1 MNKTICIYHANCC
14 DGMGAAWVVHQ
25 ALNENDDVEF
35 IAASYQGELPEVKD
49 AHVVIVDF
57 SFKQDQMR
65 QLAKQA
71 ASVLVID
78 HHKTAQAELIP
89 LIESGVIQGV
99 FDMTQS
105 GAMLTWNHFFP
116 GQEPPALI
124 KHIQDRDLWKFELPG
139 TREIQAALYSYPME
153 LDVWDKLM
161 ELDVQQL
168 YQEGVAID
176 RAHLK
181 NVKDLVEFCAFESVI
196 AGNTVPTLNCNY
208 MFASDAGNIMAEGV
222 LFSATYQ
229 ETGGYRK
236 YSLRSVP
243 NGGIDVSE
251 IAARFGGGGHK
262 HAAGF
267 KIALS
272 ELSRLLCPDATLD
285 EDTLTICKSTIQ
297 DIIDSYFFRFTPR
310 LQFGDILD
318 EYDILDL
325 ENEDVTEHYLY
336 DHKRDWENLHYISQD
351 TGVPIEQL
359 TPDNL
364 SAKEI
369 TNKMLGNCKF
379 LENLKAEILKLS
391 EDEKIILNHVVALQ
405 YDVND
410 IIFSLPD
417 NPRAAHRNHLPLT
430 VVEGGKLSK

>member
-1 MNKTICIYHANCC
+1 MTKTICIYHANCC

-35 IAASYQGELPEVKD
+35 IAANYQDELPEVKD
-49 AHVVIVDF
+49 AHVIIVDF

-78 HHKTAQAELIP
+78 HHKTAQTELTD
-89 LIESGVIQGV
+89 V
-99 FDMTQS
+99 FADGWIDLVYNVNKS
-105 GAMLTWNHFFP
+105 GAMLTWEHFFP
-116 GQEPPALI
+116 DQEPPELI
-124 KHIQDRDLWKFELPG
+124 KHIQDRDLWKFELHG
-139 TREIQAALYSYPME
+139 TREINAALYSYPME
-153 LDVWDKLM
+153 LEVWDKLM
-161 ELDVQQL
+161 ALDVQQL

-181 NVKDLVEFCAFESVI
+181 NVKGLVEYCVFESVI
-196 AGNTVPTLNCNY
+196 AGYTVPTLNCNY

-222 LFSATYQ
+222 PFSATYQ
-229 ETGGYRK
+229 ETDGYRK

-243 NGGIDVSE
+243 QGGIDVSE
-251 IAARFGGGGHK
+251 IAAKFGGGGHK

-272 ELSRLLCPDATLD
+272 ELSRLLRSDATV
-285 EDTLTICKSTIQ
+285 EKETLTIRKSTIQ
-297 DIIDSYFFRFTPR
+297 DIIRSYFFRFQLR
-310 LQFGDILD
+310 LQFRDILD

-325 ENEDVTEHYLY
+325 ENERVTEHYLY
-336 DHKRDWENLHYISQD
+336 AHKRDWETLLCISQD
-351 TGVPIEQL
+351 SGVPIEQL
-359 TPDNL
+359 TSKNL

-369 TNKMLGNCKF
+369 TNNMQENCKF

-391 EDEKIILNHVVALQ
+391 EDDQMILGYAVALQ
-405 YDVND
+405 ENVND
-410 IIFSLPD
+410 ILFSLPE
-417 NPRAAHRNHLPLT
+417 NPRTEPRNHLT
-430 VVEGGKLSK
+430 VIEGGKLDS

>member
-25 ALNENDDVEF
+25 ALNENADVEF
-35 IAASYQGELPEVKD
+35 IAASYQGELPDVKD
-49 AHVVIVDF
+49 AHVIIVDF
-57 SFKQDQMR
+57 SFKQDQMHE
-65 QLAKQA
+65 LASEA
-71 ASVLVID
+71 ASILVID

-124 KHIQDRDLWKFELPG
+124 RHIQDRDLWKFELPG

-181 NVKDLVEFCAFESVI
+181 NVRGLVEYCVFESFI
-196 AGNTVPTLNCNY
+196 AGYTVPTLNCNY

-222 LFSATYQ
+222 PFSATYQ
-229 ETGGYRK
+229 ETDGYRK

-243 NGGIDVSE
+243 NGGIDVAE
-251 IAARFGGGGHK
+251 VAAKFGGGGHR

-272 ELSRLLCPDATLD
+272 ELDLLN
-285 EDTLTICKSTIQ
+285 ESKGF
-297 DIIDSYFFRFTPR
+297 SYHGQP
-310 LQFGDILD
+310 
-318 EYDILDL
+318 
-325 ENEDVTEHYLY
+325 
-336 DHKRDWENLHYISQD
+336 
-351 TGVPIEQL
+351 
-359 TPDNL
+359 
-364 SAKEI
+364 
-369 TNKMLGNCKF
+369 
-379 LENLKAEILKLS
+379 
-391 EDEKIILNHVVALQ
+391 
-405 YDVND
+405 
-410 IIFSLPD
+410 
-417 NPRAAHRNHLPLT
+417 
-430 VVEGGKLSK
+430 

>member
-1 MNKTICIYHANCC
+1 MTKTICIYHANCC

-35 IAASYQGELPEVKD
+35 IAASYQGELPEVID
-49 AHVVIVDF
+49 AHVIIVDF

-65 QLAKQA
+65 ELARKA
-71 ASVLVID
+71 ASILVID

-181 NVKDLVEFCAFESVI
+181 NVKGLVEYCVFESLI
-196 AGNTVPTLNCNY
+196 AGYAVPTLNCNY

-222 LFSATYQ
+222 PFSATYQ
-229 ETGGYRK
+229 ETVGYRK

-251 IAARFGGGGHK
+251 IAAKFGGGGHR

-272 ELSRLLCPDATLD
+272 ELQWLD
-285 EDTLTICKSTIQ
+285 EPEGA
-297 DIIDSYFFRFTPR
+297 SY
-310 LQFGDILD
+310 
-318 EYDILDL
+318 
-325 ENEDVTEHYLY
+325 
-336 DHKRDWENLHYISQD
+336 
-351 TGVPIEQL
+351 
-359 TPDNL
+359 
-364 SAKEI
+364 
-369 TNKMLGNCKF
+369 
-379 LENLKAEILKLS
+379 
-391 EDEKIILNHVVALQ
+391 AL
-405 YDVND
+405 
-410 IIFSLPD
+410 
-417 NPRAAHRNHLPLT
+417 
-430 VVEGGKLSK
+430 